1 MWNFI
6 SRAFPVHFRGSSS
19 LASSPLLFIKLQFF
33 FHFSSSSFFW
43 LMKEFKSFTNNVFFF
58 EIIEMHKNNY
68 LEQNYVVKRKKTR
81 TKMFSV

>member
-6 SRAFPVHFRGSSS
+6 SRACPVHFRGSSS

-33 FHFSSSSFFW
+33 STFPLLLFFW
-43 LMKEFKSFTNNVFFF
+43 LMKEFKSFTDNSFFF
-58 EIIEMHKNNY
+58 EIIEMHKDNY
-68 LEQNYVVKRKKTR
+68 LEQNYVVKKKKTR